1 MARSPEE
8 LIAVHNSLQARQGG
22 FASCLRL
29 RCFLLCVVMLMTGC
43 GEAPSSVAVE
53 QDDLERYLEEHPEAR
68 EVSAEDI
75 NGF

>member
-1 MARSPEE
+1 MARSPQE
-8 LIAVHNSLQARQGG
+8 LIAVKSNSQSRQRC
-22 FASCLRL
+22 FASCLSLRL
-29 RCFLLCVVMLMTGC
+29 LLLCGLMSMAGC
-43 GEAPSSVAVE
+43 GEAPSPAAVE